1 MFFYTSDFL
10 SIGRLSTISEYE
22 QIRKERCKMNCKT
35 NLILR
40 LEKELHTALKLQ
52 VVREHTTLQA
62 YVIGLILADQ
72 ARRHKEGV
80 S

>member
-1 MFFYTSDFL
+1 
-10 SIGRLSTISEYE
+10 
-22 QIRKERCKMNCKT
+22 MNCKT

-72 ARRHKEGV
+72 AQRHEKGV